1 MGRSPW
7 SRPSGSSWT
16 TREGSLLLV
25 IDPAIVI
32 GSAIAGLLVGSFAN
46 VVIHRV
52 PKRESVISPRSR
64 CPGCETELGFRENI
78 PVLSYL
84 WQRGRCRHCR
94 MRISLRYPGVEILT
108 AGLFALAAATLPRA
122 TDLIAYLPLV
132 WVLVVLSFI
141 DLDHKLLPD
150 RIVFPASG
158 ALVVLFGVAA
168 IAGAGLG
175 TWGRAL
181 GAGAAALG
189 ALLVIHLIS
198 PAGMAFG
205 DVKFSFMLGL
215 ALGYLDRGWPRV
227 LAGFLGAFILGSV
240 VGVTMV
246 AFGKA
251 GRKTQIPFGPF
262 LAAGTLIA
270 VFWGDTLISWWLGPV

>member
-1 MGRSPW
+1 VDDAVMVW
-7 SRPSGSSWT
+7 
-16 TREGSLLLV
+16 LV
-25 IDPAIVI
+25 A
-32 GSAIAGLLVGSFAN
+32 ALGLLVGSFAN

-52 PKRESVISPRSR
+52 PKRESIVSPGSR
-64 CPGCETELGFRENI
+64 CPGCGASLRWFENL

-84 WQRGRCRHCR
+84 AQRGRCRHCG
-94 MRISLRYPGVEILT
+94 MHISLRYPAVELLT

-122 TDLIAYLPLV
+122 TDLIAYLPFI

-158 ALVVLFGVAA
+158 AFIVLFGIAA
-168 IAGAGLG
+168 VLGPGIG
-175 TWGRAL
+175 TWPRSLATGL
-181 GAGAAALG
+181 AALG
-189 ALLVIHLIS
+189 ALLVVHLIS

-205 DVKFSFMLGL
+205 DVKFSFMLGM

-227 LAGFLGAFILGSV
+227 MAGFLMAFILGSV
-240 VGVTMV
+240 VGVGLMIV
-246 AFGKA
+246 GKA

-262 LAAGTLIA
+262 LAAGALIGI
-270 VFWGDTLISWWLGPV
+270 FWGDALLRWWLG